1 MHANENMSEVKEYFI
16 QKVKDD
22 AILCSFKYDRTDELE
37 RCTKITNLLS
47 HFFSICATFLSM
59 WDLTWDQTHG
69 PCMGRQSL
77 NHQTAEEVP
86 VISFFMK

>member
-1 MHANENMSEVKEYFI
+1 MHTNESMSEVKEYLI

-22 AILCSFKYDRTDELE
+22 AILCSFKYDRTDELQ

-59 WDLTWDQTHG
+59 WDLTGIKPMAPALEGGVLTT
-69 PCMGRQSL
+69 RLLTKSL
-77 NHQTAEEVP
+77 LSH
-86 VISFFMK
+86 FL

>member
-1 MHANENMSEVKEYFI
+1 MYTNESMSEVKEYFI

-22 AILCSFKYDRTDELE
+22 AILCSFKYGRTDELQ

-59 WDLTWDQTHG
+59 WDLTG
-69 PCMGRQSL
+69 IEPMAPALEGRVLNTRLLMKSL
-77 NHQTAEEVP
+77 LSH
-86 VISFFMK
+86 FL